1 MIGGKFFLSLKKRM
15 RRFFWELGLHGIA
28 ADNIQKGEYGEWL
41 AGKYLRKK
49 GYLLIAENWRS
60 KRNHRL
66 EIDLIF
72 RDQEMLVFVEV
83 RARSLKS
90 FVSGFESINRKKRIS
105 LSHAFKAYLREES
118 NIPNN
123 YRFDVVEIDLA
134 HSKRDSNKIFH
145 HENIAIF

>member
-1 MIGGKFFLSLKKRM
+1 MIGSKFFLPLKKIT
-15 RRFFWELGLHGIA
+15 RRFFWELGLNGIA
-28 ADNIQKGEYGEWL
+28 TDNTQKGEYGEWL
-41 AGKYLRKK
+41 ARRHLRKK

-83 RARSLKS
+83 RARSSKS
-90 FVSGFESINRKKRIS
+90 FVTGYDSINQKKRIN

-134 HSKRDSNKIFH
+134 NSKRDSNKIFH

>member
-1 MIGGKFFLSLKKRM
+1 MIGSKFFLPLKKIT
-15 RRFFWELGLHGIA
+15 RRFFWELGLNGITT
-28 ADNIQKGEYGEWL
+28 DNTQKGEYGEWL
-41 AGKYLRKK
+41 ARRHLRKK

-83 RARSLKS
+83 RARSSKS
-90 FVSGFESINRKKRIS
+90 FVTGYDSINKKKRIN

-134 HSKRDSNKIFH
+134 NSKRDSNKIFH